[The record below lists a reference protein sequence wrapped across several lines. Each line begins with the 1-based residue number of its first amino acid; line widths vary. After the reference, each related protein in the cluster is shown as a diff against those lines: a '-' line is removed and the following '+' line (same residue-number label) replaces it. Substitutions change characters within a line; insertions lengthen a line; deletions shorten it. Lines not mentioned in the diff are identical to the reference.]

1 MKARGKGPSRLEWVL
16 IAWCLL
22 SGLFTFTLASIM
34 LVDGIPPSELAQC
47 LDQSAQLH
55 MTSSR

>member
-1 MKARGKGPSRLEWVL
+1 MQRKQLSILELAAVV
-16 IAWCLL
+16 WCLF
-22 SGLFTFTLASIM
+22 SGLFTLILAGIM

-47 LDQSAQLH
+47 LDQSAQSH

>member
-1 MKARGKGPSRLEWVL
+1 MQRKQPSILELAAVV
-16 IAWCLL
+16 WCLF
-22 SGLFTFTLASIM
+22 SGLFTLTLTGIM

>member
-1 MKARGKGPSRLEWVL
+1 MQRKQLSILELV
-16 IAWCLL
+16 AVVWCLF
-22 SGLFTFTLASIM
+22 SGLFTLILASIM